1 MIKLLN
7 DFKGLIVE
15 IRGQLGKCLADLIHP
30 NYEKFNELRQN
41 GIK

>member
-1 MIKLLN
+1 LV
-7 DFKGLIVE
+7 VE
-15 IRGQLGKCLADLIHP
+15 IRQRLEKGPADLIYL